1 MTTLTGVSGCIPVLA
16 WASGI
21 MTRRIWSCKL
31 RAKYNTRAAA
41 GDTMNHFPLSDF
53 LLWCTLLN
61 YLVLLLWFVA
71 FSLAHD
77 WMFKL
82 HGRWFGLTTAQFDA
96 LHYGGMAVYKV
107 GILLLNLV
115 PFIALHIAIHHSG

>member
-1 MTTLTGVSGCIPVLA
+1 MS
-16 WASGI
+16 
-21 MTRRIWSCKL
+21 
-31 RAKYNTRAAA
+31 
-41 GDTMNHFPLSDF
+41 HFPLTDF
-53 LLWCTLLN
+53 LLWCTILN

-82 HGRWFGLTTAQFDA
+82 HGRWFRLTVAQFDA

-115 PFIALHIAIHHSG
+115 PYIALNIVGHHAS

>member
-1 MTTLTGVSGCIPVLA
+1 M
-16 WASGI
+16 
-21 MTRRIWSCKL
+21 
-31 RAKYNTRAAA
+31 A

-53 LLWCTLLN
+53 LLCCTILN
-61 YLVLLLWFVA
+61 YLVLLLWFVV

-82 HGRWFGLTTAQFDA
+82 HGRWFRLTTAQFDA
-96 LHYGGMAVYKV
+96 LHYAGMAVYKV

-115 PFIALHIAIHHSG
+115 PYVALNIVARHA

>member
-1 MTTLTGVSGCIPVLA
+1 
-16 WASGI
+16 
-21 MTRRIWSCKL
+21 
-31 RAKYNTRAAA
+31 
-41 GDTMNHFPLSDF
+41 MNHFPLSDF
-53 LLWCTLLN
+53 LLCCTILN

-82 HGRWFGLTTAQFDA
+82 HGRWFRLTTAQFDA
-96 LHYGGMAVYKV
+96 LHYGGMAAYKV

-115 PFIALHIAIHHSG
+115 PLIVLNILARHAG

>member
-1 MTTLTGVSGCIPVLA
+1 
-16 WASGI
+16 
-21 MTRRIWSCKL
+21 
-31 RAKYNTRAAA
+31 
-41 GDTMNHFPLSDF
+41 MNHAALSDF
-53 LLWCTLLN
+53 LLWCTILN

-71 FSLAHD
+71 FTGARD

-82 HGRWFGLTTAQFDA
+82 HGRWFRLTMSQFDA

-115 PFIALHIAIHHSG
+115 PYVALNIVARHAS